1 MALDEIDDSQIAG
14 MDEEGLR
21 KIVGELLAA
30 NRATQANFDEIRQQF
45 PIQPS
50 NTANSI
56 PSWEELEEGGLSP
69 PSPEEGEGE
78 SFAEQL
84 GLEGFA
90 DLLWVEV
97 AANGSILRGGDGLTV
112 EHPETGVYK
121 IWLQTKTQAE
131 FDYPGAIRSCASG
144 TAGSQATNANINLIT
159 SGKGVLGYEV
169 RLVENLASST
179 LANADFHF
187 FVANLVAE

>member
-1 MALDEIDDSQIAG
+1 MAESDLIAG

-21 KIVGELLAA
+21 RTLGELLAA
-30 NRATQANFDEIRQQF
+30 NRGTQANFDEIRQQF

-50 NTANSI
+50 DVAGSI
-56 PSWEELEEGGLSP
+56 PTWQELEEGGLEP
-69 PSPEEGEGE
+69 PNPEEGEGE
-78 SFAEQL
+78 SFGEQL

-90 DLLWVEV
+90 DLLWIEV
-97 AANGSILRGGDGLTV
+97 AANGGILAGGAGLTI

-121 IWLQTKTQAE
+121 IFMQTKTQE
-131 FDYPGAIRSCASG
+131 DFSYPGAIRSCTSG
-144 TAGSQATNANINLIT
+144 TAGLQATNANINLIT
-159 SGKGVLGYEV
+159 SGKGVKGWEI

-187 FVANLVAE
+187 FAANLGAE